1 MGCTEEI
8 AMKISVLTLAAI
20 LIAAPAVGVANE
32 LDDSFAALQAAEAK
46 KDAALVKKL
55 AVATSELAR
64 GEAEMDEP
72 ADASLKQTWKE
83 RTAWARDVDTRCEY
97 ALYAVSL
104 QAEPAVAID
113 MLTTLETLN
122 PKSRYLDEGGY
133 SHYFAI
139 LGKTG
144 DSAKVMPIAEKAL
157 KSLPNSADLLL
168 VLLDNALAKSQS
180 GQALTYG
187 QRLVNAMSKAAKP
200 EGVAQADWDSKRAQ
214 ALGRGYWAV
223 GMVNASSGR
232 YFEVDKALRA
242 ALPYIRGNNAM
253 AGPALFQ
260 LGLANFQLGVQ
271 TNNKKRVLE
280 AASFSEQASK
290 MSFAQ
295 AQDAYRNTQAMRAQ
309 AAKMQ

>member
-1 MGCTEEI
+1 
-8 AMKISVLTLAAI
+8 MKISVLAIAAL
-20 LIAAPAVGVANE
+20 LIVAPAVGVANE
-32 LDDSFAALQAAEAK
+32 LDDSFAALKEAEAK
-46 KDAALVKKL
+46 KDPVLVKKL

-64 GEAEMDEP
+64 GEAEMEEP

-83 RTAWARDVDTRCEY
+83 RTAWARDVDMRCEY

-113 MLTTLETLN
+113 MLTTLEALN

-133 SHYFAI
+133 SRYFAV
-139 LGKTG
+139 LEKTG
-144 DSAKVMPIAEKAL
+144 ASAKIIPIAEKAL
-157 KSLPNSADLLL
+157 KNLPNSTDLLL
-168 VLLDNALAKSQS
+168 VLLNDALSKNQS

-187 QRLVNAMSKAAKP
+187 QRLVSAMSKETKP
-200 EGVAQADWDSKRAQ
+200 EGMAQADWDRQRAQ
-214 ALGRGYWAV
+214 ALGRGYWAI
-223 GMVNASSGR
+223 GMVNAASGR

-242 ALPYIRGNNAM
+242 ALPYIRGNTAM

>member
-1 MGCTEEI
+1 
-8 AMKISVLTLAAI
+8 MKISVLTLAAI

-55 AVATSELAR
+55 AVETSELAR
-64 GEAEMDEP
+64 GEAEMEEP

-97 ALYAVSL
+97 ALYAISL

-113 MLTTLETLN
+113 MLTTLEKLN

-139 LGKTG
+139 LRKTG
-144 DSAKVMPIAEKAL
+144 ESAKILPMAQNAI
-157 KSLPNSADLLL
+157 KSLPNSTDLLL
-168 VLLDNALAKSQS
+168 VLLNDALAKNQT

-187 QRLVNAMSKAAKP
+187 QRLVSAMSRETKP
-200 EGVAQADWDSKRAQ
+200 EGMAQAEWDRQRAQ
-214 ALGRGYWAV
+214 ALGQGYYAV
-223 GMVNASSGR
+223 GMVQASGGR
-232 YFEVDKALRA
+232 HFDADKALRA
-242 ALPYIRGNNAM
+242 ALPYIKGNSTM
-253 AGPALFQ
+253 YGTALFQ
-260 LGLANFQLGVQ
+260 LGVANFQLGVQ

-280 AASFSEQASK
+280 AAGLSEQAAK
-290 MSFAQ
+290 ISFPR
-295 AQDAYRNTQAMRAQ
+295 AQDAYRNAQAMRAQ
-309 AAKMQ
+309 AAKMP